1 MSMKYVSKH
10 YIKHVNN
17 KQAFENSVSL
27 QQVFKT
33 SQLLQSV
40 SIFSEYFERLFLC
53 FSLPVWWRFL
63 LFELMFLINNLSK
76 TLIQTVG
83 TATKLVGLEPYH

>member
-1 MSMKYVSKH
+1 MSIKYVSKH

-17 KQAFENSVSL
+17 KQAFEKSVSL
-27 QQVFKT
+27 QQVSKHHNCSLF
-33 SQLLQSV
+33 QS
-40 SIFSEYFERLFLC
+40 SLNILSGYFC
-53 FSLPVWWRFL
+53 FSHPVWWQFL

>member
-1 MSMKYVSKH
+1 MSVKYVSKH
-10 YIKHVNN
+10 HIKHLNN
-17 KQAFENSVSL
+17 KQEFENSVSL

-33 SQLLQSV
+33 SQLQSV
-40 SIFSEYFERLFLC
+40 SIFSEYFEQLFLC

>member
-1 MSMKYVSKH
+1 MSVKYVSKH
-10 YIKHVNN
+10 HIKHVNN
-17 KQAFENSVSL
+17 KQEFENSVSL

-33 SQLLQSV
+33 SQLQSV
-40 SIFSEYFERLFLC
+40 SIFSEYFERLFFC

>member
-1 MSMKYVSKH
+1 MSIKYVSKH

-17 KQAFENSVSL
+17 KQEFENSVSSASF
-27 QQVFKT
+27 QT
-33 SQLLQSV
+33 SQLQSV
-40 SIFSEYFERLFLC
+40 SIFSECYEWLFLC
-53 FSLPVWWRFL
+53 FSHPVWWWFL

-83 TATKLVGLEPYH
+83 TATKLVGLEPYN

>member
-1 MSMKYVSKH
+1 MSIKYVSKH

-17 KQAFENSVSL
+17 KQALENSVSL
-27 QQVFKT
+27 QQVSKHHNCSLF
-33 SQLLQSV
+33 QS
-40 SIFSEYFERLFLC
+40 SLNILSGYFLC
-53 FSLPVWWRFL
+53 FSHPVWWGFL